1 MNEGKKYRS
10 LDEIYLQE
18 SFAKKVPGVPGTRV
32 IFVSEEADVV
42 IQANPPAG
50 DVKSFRVSDK
60 VAKEIIGSINKHAPS
75 KTEEGELT
83 VSTIIDKVLT
93 DDGWKAGNKDYPA
106 LLERVIGIFSRGELK
121 PENFNNLLKI
131 QKDKNNK
138 FRTQLLAS
146 PGQVFDYQ
154 SLIPETFVD
163 LFEGDNGI
171 RVADELWSV
180 TFKAKVNVGAGELAF
195 TLLSDA
201 VKGKVGDLFF
211 EDIGEVEVKGL
222 GARMG
227 GDGYCHSHTPA
238 ELNKIL
244 SAEGENKLSEKTLL
258 RIKADIYKKIENF
271 IKSREALKGK
281 VIVPKEQQVSFLTA
295 VRDAL
300 DNADTVNELLKD
312 IDNFGLPANIKTQ
325 LKQAVKDYS
334 EHKAGKIKGLFSPAI
349 KTFFSLVGE
358 LTDEQLAEGIVATR
372 NYSAVAELSNLKN
385 YVQGLIASSKTEF
398 FTETGFTYNLYR
410 LITAIHIALYQKI
423 QKFNNILFLNDTTKK
438 LVDFKFESN
447 DLGQNITSV
456 YNFFKKYNAAI
467 NMSVD
472 DKFKSAGVSLEI

>member
-456 YNFFKKYNAAI
+456 YNFLKKYNAAI

>member
-10 LDEIYLQE
+10 LDEVYLQE
-18 SFAKKVPGVPGTRV
+18 SFAKQVPELPRTRV
-32 IFVSEEADVV
+32 IFVKEDADVL
-42 IQANPPAG
+42 IQKNPPAG
-50 DVKSFRVSDK
+50 EVEEYRVTDK
-60 VAKEIIGSINKHAPS
+60 VAKEIRSSIKRQVPS

-83 VSTIIDKVLT
+83 VNAIIDKVLT
-93 DDGWKAGNKDYPA
+93 YDGWRAGNKDYPA
-106 LLERVIGIFSRGELK
+106 LLERVIGIFSKGELK

-171 RVADELWSV
+171 KVADELWGV

-201 VKGKVGDLFF
+201 IKGKVGDLFF

-244 SAEGENKLSEKTLL
+244 SADGENKLSEKTLL

-281 VIVPKEQQVSFLTA
+281 VTVPKEQQVSFLKS

-300 DNADTVNELLKD
+300 DNADTVNELLRD

-372 NYSAVAELSNLKN
+372 NYSAAAELNNLKN
-385 YVQGLIASSKTEF
+385 YVQGLVASSKAEF

-410 LITAIHIALYQKI
+410 LITAIHVALYQKI

-456 YNFFKKYNAAI
+456 YNFLKKYNAAI